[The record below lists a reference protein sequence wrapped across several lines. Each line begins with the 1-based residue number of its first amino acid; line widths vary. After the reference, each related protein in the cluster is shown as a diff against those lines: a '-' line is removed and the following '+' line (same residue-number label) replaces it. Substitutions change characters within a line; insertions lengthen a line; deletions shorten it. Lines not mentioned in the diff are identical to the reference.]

1 MASKLKGFIGETIIY
16 GFANVFSRV
25 FAMLLIPFYANYLG
39 KVDYSNLV
47 MLQSIF
53 TILTFLLA
61 LNTGVFFYYYEYEN
75 PKYRK
80 IVFTSWFYYE
90 LVLSLIFILLL
101 LVSSSGIKNL
111 LIVNSSNSFELVI
124 SILLIGLQLIPYTF
138 NNTNINLF
146 RIDRKPK
153 KVMVIVFIE
162 AFLTLIFVYFTLYIF
177 HLGLIGVMLG
187 QIAARTII
195 ALAFARTA
203 QFYIKF
209 RNFSSRLLKKI
220 VLYTWPFFIISIFG
234 WVITS
239 MDKFIGT
246 RTLTDKTDVA
256 LLSLA
261 MQLVIPIAVLADMIR
276 MAVGPFVMSIH
287 KDANADKTY
296 QQVFD
301 LSIFAASA
309 VVVVV
314 IGATP
319 ILTLLLTNQSF
330 LSVIYVVP
338 LMAMASIFSLAA
350 NQFSISF
357 NLVKKNT
364 IILYATVIAG
374 FIGII
379 INYLFMKK
387 WGFVVSGFSQLAS
400 YIVMGAILFIVGR
413 KVANL
418 KIKLLNSFLLLAIT
432 TFFVCIAYTKAS
444 SVIEGNYVF
453 LIVSCCVTMILLTI
467 VYIKSQGISIKS
479 IVATLSKK
487 LK

>member
-1 MASKLKGFIGETIIY
+1 MGSKLKGFIGETIIY

-101 LVSSSGIKNL
+101 LIGSSGIKNL
-111 LIVNSSNSFELVI
+111 LIVNSSNSFELVV

-153 KVMVIVFIE
+153 KVMVIVFFE
-162 AFLTLIFVYFTLYIF
+162 ALLTLIFVYFTLYTF

-187 QIAARTII
+187 QIAARTVI
-195 ALAFARTA
+195 ALAFSRTA

-246 RTLTDKTDVA
+246 QTLTDKTDVA

-287 KDANADKTY
+287 KDADADKTY

-301 LSIFAASA
+301 LSVFAATS

-319 ILTLLLTNQSF
+319 LLTLVLTNETF
-330 LSVIYVVP
+330 LTVIYVVP

-350 NQFSISF
+350 NQFTISF

-364 IILYATVIAG
+364 IILYVTVIAG
-374 FIGII
+374 IIGIL
-379 INYLFMKK
+379 INYLFMEKY
-387 WGFVVSGFSQLAS
+387 GFVVSGFSQLAS
-400 YIVMGAILFIVGR
+400 YFIMGLLLFFIGR
-413 KVANL
+413 KVAKL
-418 KIKLLNSFLLLAIT
+418 KIKLLNSFYIIAIT
-432 TFFVCIAYTKAS
+432 AIFVSITYAKSALVLSGDY
-444 SVIEGNYVF
+444 YF
-453 LIVSCCVTMILLTI
+453 LISLSAITLIFLTI
-467 VYIKSQGISIKS
+467 VYFKTQRINVISIIKQ
-479 IVATLSKK
+479 
-487 LK
+487 LKGK